1 MRILHIAVVAQ
12 VLLLRMIPC
21 VFLTFQI
28 MNLVHC
34 KAHLA
39 VAFLDD
45 VEALGNLARDQY
57 LLPKLELLADEL
69 VDD

>member
-1 MRILHIAVVAQ
+1 
-12 VLLLRMIPC
+12 
-21 VFLTFQI
+21 

-39 VAFLDD
+39 VALLDD
-45 VEALGNLARDQY
+45 VEALGDLARDQY